1 MLLSSIIQ
9 SLLTNKDVP
18 YRLVNSSSLENLTQP
33 HGSISLLKDTS
44 GIVMAIYSNGHQFD
58 LSTLK
63 TVIERPEL
71 RFMSI
76 EDLTETLAALKAT
89 KKKSLIK
96 TAYNLHD
103 YNEIQ
108 LIIDEPMS
116 TQETVFLVTD
126 NPAERI
132 RVDIWDMQLM
142 IENALI
148 GGIFSREKNSKQ
160 NPPENIKTNLFEQLK
175 NTQQLPLM
183 PSLAANLLALQATA
197 DSTVDD
203 MVEII
208 SHDPALTAQILRY
221 ANSALFGFSGQINN
235 LDDAIFRVLGYET
248 VLYMSLG
255 AALGRAFKLPK
266 SGRLSMSTFWKE
278 ATYRAALCQQLALR
292 MPEHS
297 RPLKSITYITGL
309 LHNIGI
315 LIMGNMFQTE
325 FNWLNKMLTNR
336 PQQSLIETEKHLFGC
351 THSTIGHHLMKYWN
365 MPEEIN
371 VVIKEHHTAKYNG
384 NQEIYVWLT
393 QLAGQALSAHD
404 LSDSD
409 EREVSQDLCNQ
420 LGLTK
425 KEVNEA
431 LHAVMDDN
439 NALDAMAD
447 TLCA

>member
-9 SLLTNKDVP
+9 GLLSNKDVP
-18 YRLVNSSSLENLTQP
+18 YRLVNSSNLENLTQP
-33 HGSISLLKDTS
+33 HGSISLLKDPS

-58 LSTLK
+58 LYTLK

-76 EDLTETLAALKAT
+76 EELNETLSALKNT
-89 KKKSLIK
+89 KKKSLIQK
-96 TAYNLHD
+96 APNLTD
-103 YNEIQ
+103 NNDIQ

-116 TQETVFLVTD
+116 TQETVLLVTD

-132 RVDIWDMQLM
+132 QVDIWDMQVM

-148 GGIFSREKNSKQ
+148 GGIFSREQNAKQ
-160 NPPENIKTNLFEQLK
+160 QLSGNVKTNLFEQLK
-175 NTQQLPLM
+175 NIQQLPVM
-183 PSLAANLLALQATA
+183 PSLAANLLELQAHP

-203 MVEII
+203 MVNII
-208 SHDPALTAQILRY
+208 SRDPVLTAQILRY
-221 ANSALFGFSGQINN
+221 ANSALFGFSGQVNN

-255 AALGRAFKLPK
+255 AALGRAFKLPQ
-266 SGRLSMSTFWKE
+266 SGRLSMNTFWKE

-297 RPLKSITYITGL
+297 RPLKSIAYITGL

-315 LIMGNMFQTE
+315 VIMGNLFQTE
-325 FNWLNKMLTNR
+325 FDWLNKMLTSR
-336 PQQSLIETEKHLFGC
+336 PQQSLITTEKHLFGC

-365 MPEEIN
+365 MPEEIT
-371 VVIKEHHTAKYNG
+371 VVVSEHHTPEYKG

-393 QLAGQALSAHD
+393 QLAGQALSTHD

-409 EREVSQDLCNQ
+409 DKMVSQDLCKQ
-420 LGLTK
+420 LGLTITDV
-425 KEVNEA
+425 EEA
-431 LHAVMDDN
+431 LHAVMEDN